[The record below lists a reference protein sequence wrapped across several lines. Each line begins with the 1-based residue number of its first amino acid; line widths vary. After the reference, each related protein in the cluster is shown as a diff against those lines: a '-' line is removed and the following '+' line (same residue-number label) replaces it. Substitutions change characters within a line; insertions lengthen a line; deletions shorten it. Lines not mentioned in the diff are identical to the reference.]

1 MSNRKQASYSKPKE
15 TQQQPSEVCISFSG
29 CIPRPHVSGYYLAKD
44 MLHKGTIQIL
54 RIFFSSFYSFYREE
68 RWETNCAIQ
77 KLPTADKFCFP
88 SECIA
93 QLDSAPA
100 TLVYNLKKKKR
111 SSYSSCLSQITLRL
125 TTIEYD
131 GPQQWWGEHMS
142 MHGSRLIHAGRNS
155 ARTDL

>member
-100 TLVYNLKKKKR
+100 TLVIWKKKKTKFLQFLPFSNYP
-111 SSYSSCLSQITLRL
+111 SSYHDRIRWTPAVVGRAYEHAWQQIDTR
-125 TTIEYD
+125 
-131 GPQQWWGEHMS
+131 
-142 MHGSRLIHAGRNS
+142 R
-155 ARTDL
+155 